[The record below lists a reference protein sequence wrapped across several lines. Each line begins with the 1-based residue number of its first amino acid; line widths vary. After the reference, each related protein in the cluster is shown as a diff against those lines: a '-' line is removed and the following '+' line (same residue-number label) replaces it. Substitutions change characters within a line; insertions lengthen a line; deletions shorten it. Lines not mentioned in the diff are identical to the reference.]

1 MGTPFIKIYHL
12 FLSQIKIHDIAD
24 VFLNVSLAQESGD
37 QEAIAKAERALQSI
51 MDNMEYWLMSSIGH
65 FGNCRKDIRSP
76 DLEMECFSDTLD
88 IEEKNILAK
97 YMVYAYLLTHVVT
110 ETNLKQ
116 SLNSKDYRMYSP
128 QGQLKALQGLRD
140 SLYAE
145 ANSLKSQYSYNI
157 HSLKEFFK

>member
-1 MGTPFIKIYHL
+1 MGTPFSEIYEL
-12 FLSQIKIHDIAD
+12 FLSQIKIHDIAN
-24 VFLNVSLAQESGD
+24 VFLRLSNAQESGD
-37 QEAIAKAERALQSI
+37 QEEIRIAEQAVQSLL
-51 MDNMEYWLMSSIGH
+51 DNMEYWLMSSIGH
-65 FGNCRKDIRSP
+65 FGSCRKDIRSP
-76 DLEMECFSDTLD
+76 DLDMESFSDTLD

-128 QGQLKALQGLRD
+128 AGQLKALRELRD
-140 SLYAE
+140 SVYDE